1 MFTVGIHAFYN
12 YSDNDIKFTYH
23 KCHFQSSYSCSL
35 HISNWGATQARPS
48 WKAFRFFWKKNK
60 RISQNLIDGTAN
72 LCAFRLWSVQRHEI
86 ISYRFNQCY
95 LCWIVEAFGEN
106 CNRSNSL
113 LSVKPRLLTASGT
126 LMSIISCVH

>member
-35 HISNWGATQARPS
+35 HISNRGATQARPS

-60 RISQNLIDGTAN
+60 RISQNLIDGTTN
-72 LCAFRLWSVQRHEI
+72 LCAKPK
-86 ISYRFNQCY
+86 ISLSLFDCDLYKGTKLFLTGLINAIFVESKKHSERTATEVIHCY
-95 LCWIVEAFGEN
+95 Q
-106 CNRSNSL
+106 SNSV
-113 LSVKPRLLTASGT
+113 SWRLQ
-126 LMSIISCVH
+126 VH